1 MTRYTDHTTAQ
12 LQTSRALLLSGLRN
26 PRVANRAQVL
36 RWVEEIEGE
45 LLSRA
50 EKETKVSKVKLV
62 QSGWVSETTAGK
74 IDEIRNPQTGELLGF
89 VRPGRYAIEA
99 WTVDYKHLGDY
110 YGADA
115 RVKAADR
122 IWSVWER
129 KQKVAA

>member
-1 MTRYTDHTTAQ
+1 MDYTQHTTSA
-12 LQTSRALLLSGLRN
+12 LQIARARLLAGLRN
-26 PRVANRAQVL
+26 SRTANKPNVL
-36 RWVEEIEGE
+36 RWVEQIEDE

-50 EKETKVSKVKLV
+50 EKEMPMSKVELV
-62 QSGWVSETTAGK
+62 QTGWVSETTPAK

-110 YGADA
+110 YGVDA
-115 RVKAADR
+115 RTKAADR

>member
-1 MTRYTDHTTAQ
+1 MDYTTYPTPA
-12 LQTSRALLLSGLRN
+12 LQVVRASLLSGLRN

-36 RWVEEIEGE
+36 RWVNEIEGE
-45 LLSRA
+45 LLARA
-50 EKETKVSKVKLV
+50 EKEMPMSKVERV
-62 QSGWVSETTAGK
+62 QTGWVSTPTAAK
-74 IDEIRNPQTGELLGF
+74 IDEIRNPATGELLGF